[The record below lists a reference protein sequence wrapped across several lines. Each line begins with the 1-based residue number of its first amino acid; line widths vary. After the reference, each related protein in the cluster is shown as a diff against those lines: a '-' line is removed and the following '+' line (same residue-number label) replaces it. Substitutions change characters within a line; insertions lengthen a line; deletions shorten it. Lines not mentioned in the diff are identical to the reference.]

1 MNVATPF
8 GNPDGARSD
17 LQDMLHHFV
26 SFDDARFGP
35 GLGIRENDLSLRV
48 IVGPKGSGKT
58 VYLRRLQAAA
68 SDNNSIF
75 ADVIQR
81 DLPATGTVAKF
92 CQSFKAWEL
101 TEKWVRLWRC
111 ALLRSL
117 VSHLTCNPT
126 LKRSVAERHRQELE
140 AFARELFPPFRREV
154 SSYSQVTEIINS
166 YHTDHQFSKY
176 FDSRAWAELSAIL
189 RDILR
194 DLPPVYFFIDSV
206 DEEYGSAPMY
216 WLQCQK
222 GLFYQTMRLLRDPFF
237 GNRLHVVICIRDH
250 VLASVLSDEHAS
262 RYRGE
267 PHIRTLDWD
276 YEAAQFFLDH
286 KVASLSQDYL
296 MRPNMRANKFQA
308 WLGAEDVKNKRREL
322 RETIP
327 QYLLRHTRLLP
338 RDVVVLG
345 NLLSEQVLM
354 AKNRGSEMLSTKA
367 IRRTVHRA
375 SRDFGN
381 EQLSICANQIAS
393 NGMPPEAGRYQFTEF
408 YTGDHMYARGI
419 DDSLREII
427 RAIGKDRFSLDELKE
442 AAHQAKSVF
451 GETSDVL
458 SVLWQNRLLGFRQKT
473 PNGDDEEVFFDAS
486 ANDYFALPS
495 NCGEYVLHASMI
507 DSVGIQAIGRT
518 PVGARPNP

>member
-17 LQDMLHHFV
+17 LQEMLQHFV
-26 SFDDARFGP
+26 SFDDSRFGP
-35 GLGIRENDLSLRV
+35 GLGIRENDLSVRV

-68 SDNNSIF
+68 SDNNSVF
-75 ADVIQR
+75 ADAIQR
-81 DLPATGTVAKF
+81 DLPATSTVAKF

-101 TEKWVRLWRC
+101 TEKWIRLWRC

-117 VSHLTCNPT
+117 VSHLSCNPG
-126 LKRSVAERHRQELE
+126 LKGSVTERQREELQR
-140 AFARELFPPFRREV
+140 FGKGLFPPFRREI

-166 YHTDHQFSKY
+166 FHTDHQYSKY
-176 FDSRAWAELSAIL
+176 FDDRAWAELSASL

-194 DLPPVYFFIDSV
+194 DLPPVYLFIDSV

-250 VLASVLSDEHAS
+250 VLASVLRDEHAS

-267 PHIRTLDWD
+267 PHIRSLDWD
-276 YEAAQFFLDH
+276 YEAAEFFLAQ
-286 KVASLSQDYL
+286 KVANLPKEYL
-296 MRPNMRANKFQA
+296 MRPNLSGKQLKT
-308 WLGAEDVKNKRREL
+308 WLGHEEIENRGREL
-322 RETIP
+322 SETLP
-327 QYLLRHTRLLP
+327 RYVLRHTRLLP
-338 RDVVVLG
+338 RDIVVLG

-354 AKNRGSEMLSTKA
+354 AKNRGSEALSTEA
-367 IRRTVHRA
+367 IRQTVHRA

-381 EQLSICANQIAS
+381 EQLVICANQIAS
-393 NGMPPEAGRYQFTEF
+393 NGMPPEAGRYEFTEY
-408 YTGDHMYARGI
+408 YTGDHMYVRGL
-419 DDSLREII
+419 DDNLREVIQT
-427 RAIGKDRFSLDELKE
+427 IGKDRFSLAELEE
-442 AAHQAKSVF
+442 AAHQAKGIF
-451 GETSDVL
+451 GEASDVL
-458 SVLWQNRLLGFRQKT
+458 SVLWQNRLLGFRQKS

-486 ANDYFALPS
+486 ANDYFALPLNS
-495 NCGEYVLHASMI
+495 DEYVLHASMI
-507 DSVGIQAIGRT
+507 DSVGVGAVGRR
-518 PVGARPNP
+518 PVGAPSGH